1 MSTSPHRITIVQYA
15 GDFREAALRLT
26 AGGVENYRAQRY
38 TVDYVESL
46 VLRHAHVATVTGFTE
61 TPYDVRLPSGA
72 KAVGAGFTSAW
83 HAGAI
88 ANLVQRTAPTRI
100 VLRTPSLGLLR
111 RIVAMRIPTLALIA
125 DSFPNRS
132 WKERV
137 KRRLTVHYLN
147 AAPIQRVGNHGR
159 TSAAQ
164 LVTAGVRADKVFAWD
179 YPSQD
184 TPDARS
190 PKSGPAGRHLIYVG
204 MVSASKGVDDLLDAV
219 ALARGSLPRLT
230 LDIIGEG
237 DVERLRAMASELG
250 LSGVNF
256 LGRVPNDT
264 MVQRMAEADAVVV
277 PSRHEY
283 SEGLPLTIYEA
294 FCSRTPLVIS
304 DHPMFVPNVVHGRDG
319 LIFRGGDAADLA
331 GQLKRLFDDRAL
343 YSKLSVNSAA
353 AWRNLQI
360 AQTWAGAI
368 DDWLDG
374 DAIRPA

>member
-1 MSTSPHRITIVQYA
+1 MRTSPHRITIVQYA
-15 GDFREAALRLT
+15 GDFREAAMRLA
-26 AGGVENYRAQRY
+26 AGGAENYRAQRY
-38 TVDYVESL
+38 TVDHVEAL
-46 VLRHAHVATVTGFTE
+46 AQRHASVATVTGFTE
-61 TPYDVRLPSGA
+61 SPYEVTLPSGA
-72 KAVGAGFTSAW
+72 KAVGAGFTSTW
-83 HAGAI
+83 SAGAM
-88 ANLVQRTAPTRI
+88 AQLVRRTAPTRI

-111 RIVAMRIPTLALIA
+111 RIVAMRVPTLALIA
-125 DSFPNRS
+125 DSFPDRS
-132 WKERV
+132 WKERM

-164 LVTAGVRADKVFAWD
+164 LITAGVRADKVFAWD

-190 PKSGPAGRHLIYVG
+190 PKSEPGGRHLVYVG
-204 MVSASKGVDDLLDAV
+204 MVSAAKGVDDLLDAV
-219 ALARGSLPRLT
+219 ALASGSVPGLT

-237 DVERLRAMASELG
+237 DVERLRAVALKLG
-250 LSGVNF
+250 LHGVKF
-256 LGRVPNDT
+256 LGRVANDT
-264 MVQRMAEADAVVV
+264 VVQRMAEADAVVV
-277 PSRHEY
+277 PSRHDY

-319 LIFRGGDAADLA
+319 LMFRGGDAADLA
-331 GQLKRLFDDRAL
+331 AQLQRLFGDRAL
-343 YSKLSVNSAA
+343 YATLSANSAA
-353 AWRNLQI
+353 AWRHLQL

-374 DAIRPA
+374 DAARLA